1 MCCTT
6 TACTSHNISL
16 FLCFSVSVSSE
27 NNRFNN
33 TVLYDLQFIQICNGD
48 HLLVAS
54 GDPGI
59 LIYKWSHFED
69 AISSILSSKPQCQY
83 PSSAIS
89 IPKVT
94 PITTFHPHPSPSA
107 HYGESVEINCTS
119 YNKSDNVLYGAAGD
133 MFGCYQWDMPTEKL
147 LGTFGG
153 SCRFDRGIG
162 HTDYLHVV
170 KSIADNAS
178 LPGSQCVI
186 TGGEDGNMGWWDGKS
201 RKLIEMVNMQKVIDK
216 NRDIFSPNPA
226 PNSRSYWNIGTNSL
240 WVSSMNTNSNW
251 LAVCGGSECS
261 NNSITSRAPTGST
274 SSGFVALWHLP
285 TRTCTSGCIT
295 RENLNSVVYNQSLDC
310 FVTGGNEGRI
320 SFWEPTTMVRSSRS
334 WSTPPATYSISAESN
349 MMVVG
354 GASGKLDLFVDRIR
368 VLELQFRS

>member
-1 MCCTT
+1 V
-6 TACTSHNISL
+6 NG
-16 FLCFSVSVSSE
+16 E
-27 NNRFNN
+27 NNRFNS
-33 TVLYDLQFIQICNGD
+33 TVLYDLQFIEISNGD

-69 AISSILSSKPQCQY
+69 AISSVSSSKPQCQY

-94 PITTFHPHPSPSA
+94 PITSFHPHPSPSA
-107 HYGESVEINCTS
+107 HYGESVEINCAS
-119 YNKSDNVLYGAAGD
+119 YSKSENVLYGAAGD
-133 MFGCYQWDMPTEKL
+133 MFGCYQWDMSTEKL

-153 SCRFDRGIG
+153 SNRFDRGIG

-170 KSIADNAS
+170 KSISDNEGS
-178 LPGSQCVI
+178 PGSQCVI
-186 TGGEDGNMGWWDGKS
+186 TGGEDGNMGWWEGKS
-201 RKLIEMVNMQKVIDK
+201 RKLIELVNMQKVIDR
-216 NRDIFSPNPA
+216 NRDMFSQNNNPA
-226 PNSRSYWNIGTNSL
+226 PNSRTSWNIGSNSL
-240 WVSSMNTNSNW
+240 WVSSMTTNSNW

-261 NNSITSRAPTGST
+261 NNSITSRASMGTT
-274 SSGFVALWHLP
+274 SSGFLSLWHLP

-310 FVTGGNEGRI
+310 FVTGGNEGMI
-320 SFWEPTTMVRSSRS
+320 SFWEPTNMVRSSRS
-334 WSTPPATYSISAESN
+334 WSTPPATYSISVDSN

-354 GASGKLDLFVDRIR
+354 GAGGKLDLFVDRIR
-368 VLELQFRS
+368 VSELQCQS